1 MHVKSQL
8 YQKEDTTM
16 SQLDSSSLSA
26 TQIKKEVFQLRG
38 YNFFVYMTQA
48 LVVSFL
54 PLYFLDLGFNA
65 SQIGF
70 LYSIGPI
77 ISIFANIIMGFLS
90 DKKQTIVKI
99 VRILYAIQFIAI
111 GLLHQFDTFSIVCLV
126 MTLFYFCYTTITP
139 LNDSLIM
146 LSSRSTKKPYALI
159 RLFGSSGFALSAY
172 LFGVILKQIGTSHTV
187 NLMLITLFI
196 SFIFTFV
203 LKDYHEQKNASINVK
218 ELWTLLKQRH
228 VVLFFLFLFLISTS
242 HRMYEGF
249 LAITLRG
256 LGASDSLIGLAW
268 LVSATSEI
276 PILFLLGKYGH
287 KFKELPLIIFAS
299 IMYALRMYFISVIEN
314 PTLVIFTQ
322 LMHSVTF
329 GIYFSTVIRY
339 LQFLLPDK
347 YRSSGQAIY
356 TIVWMGFSGTISG
369 LVGGNVYAQFGHVM
383 FYQLA
388 TGFAVAGTVG
398 FIYYAIKYR
407 H

>member
-1 MHVKSQL
+1 
-8 YQKEDTTM
+8 M
-16 SQLDSSSLSA
+16 SQSDSAELAPSQA
-26 TQIKKEVFQLRG
+26 NKEVFQLRS

-54 PLYFLDLGFNA
+54 PLYFLDFGFDA
-65 SQIGF
+65 RQIGL

-77 ISIFANIIMGFLS
+77 ISIFSNMIMGFIS

-99 VRILYAIQFIAI
+99 VRILYAIQFITI
-111 GLLHQFDTFSIVCLV
+111 GLVHQIDSFSIVCLV
-126 MTLFYFCYTTITP
+126 MTLFYFCYTTINP

-159 RLFGSSGFALSAY
+159 RLFGSLGFALSAY
-172 LFGVILKQIGTSHTV
+172 AFGVILREIGTSHTI

-203 LKDYHEQKNASINVK
+203 LKDYHEQKNSSINLK
-218 ELWTLLKQRH
+218 ELLALLKQKH
-228 VVLFFLFLFLISTS
+228 VVLFFTFLFLISTA

-256 LGASDSLIGLAW
+256 LGAPDSLIGLAW
-268 LVSATSEI
+268 LISATSEI

-299 IMYALRMYFISVIEN
+299 LMYALRMFIISVVKDPSIV
-314 PTLVIFTQ
+314 LITQ

-339 LQFLLPDK
+339 LQVLLPDK
-347 YRSSGQAIY
+347 YRASGQAIY

-369 LVGGNVYAQFGHVM
+369 LIGGNIYAKFGHVM

-388 TGFAVAGTVG
+388 TGFAIAGTLG
-398 FIYYAIKYR
+398 FIYYALKYR
-407 H
+407 D